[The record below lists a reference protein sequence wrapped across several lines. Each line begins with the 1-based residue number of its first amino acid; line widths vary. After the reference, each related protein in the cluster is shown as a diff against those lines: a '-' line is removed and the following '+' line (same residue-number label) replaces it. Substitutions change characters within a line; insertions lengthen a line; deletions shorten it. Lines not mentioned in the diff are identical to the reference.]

1 MVRARYVLERAAFA
15 LLTAFVAVTLNF
27 VLFRALPGTAV
38 SNLAG
43 VPGASAAL
51 QHALAHE
58 FGLDK
63 STWQQYIDYLSQLF
77 HGNLG
82 VSFDNRQPV
91 AANLAAALGN
101 TVPLVG
107 LATIVA
113 ILLGVLTGLVSVWR
127 RGTWL
132 DQVNTNIAIAFFAF
146 PVQWLGLMLVIL
158 FAGVL
163 PTNGMEND
171 FLINPSFATHIGDVM
186 THMVVP
192 GVTLALGL
200 YGGFALI
207 VRSALLD
214 TLSEDYILTARAKG
228 LSRWGVLRR
237 HALPNA
243 MLPTTTLIALSLGQI
258 VAGSILVETVF
269 SWPGIGRAIY
279 QAVLDRDYPTLQG
292 AFLILTLSVVAC
304 NFIADLVYLKLDP
317 RITG

>member
-1 MVRARYVLERAAFA
+1 V
-15 LLTAFVAVTLNF
+15 
-27 VLFRALPGTAV
+27 
-38 SNLAG
+38 
-43 VPGASAAL
+43 
-51 QHALAHE
+51 
-58 FGLDK
+58 
-63 STWQQYIDYLSQLF
+63 WQQYVDYLRQLL

-91 AANLAAALGN
+91 AANLAVALGN
-101 TVPLVG
+101 TIPLVG

-113 ILLGVLTGLVSVWR
+113 ILLGLLTALVSAWR

-132 DQVNTNIAIAFFAF
+132 DQVNTNVAIAFFAL
-146 PVQWLGLMLVIL
+146 PVQWLGLMLLIL
-158 FAGVL
+158 FTGVL

-171 FLINPSFATHIGDVM
+171 YLVNPSFATHVGDVL

-192 GVTLALGL
+192 GLTLALAL

-228 LSRWGVLRR
+228 LSRWQVMRR

-243 MLPTTTLIALSLGQI
+243 MLPTTTLIALSLGEI

-269 SWPGIGRAIY
+269 SWPGIGQAIY
-279 QAVLDRDYPTLQG
+279 LAVLDRDYPMLQG
-292 AFLILTLSVVAC
+292 AFLVITLSVVTC
-304 NFIADLVYLKLDP
+304 NFIADLVYLRLDP
-317 RITG
+317 RIAE